1 MPSGLLGIWLV
12 QLIFAT
18 RLVFKK
24 QSWRILTLFWVKNLF
39 FRFSEHCPSIIELD
53 SDKMF
58 AWDALQKWVKFFV
71 SLALL
76 ENRNNCQIKMLVL
89 LIIHPWKNYA
99 FNVQLMDMTTY
110 KLVWHRDI
118 ISTIYLIKILE
129 LLNLLLYDWRKL
141 LSLLT

>member
-1 MPSGLLGIWLV
+1 MWYLNVPSGLLGIWLV
-12 QLIFAT
+12 WLIFAT

-24 QSWRILTLFWVKNLF
+24 QSWRILKLFWVKNLF
-39 FRFSEHCPSIIELD
+39 FRFSEHCSSIIELD
-53 SDKMF
+53 SDEMF
-58 AWDALQKWVKFFV
+58 AWDALQKWVKIFV

-89 LIIHPWKNYA
+89 LIIRPWKNYA
-99 FNVQLMDMTTY
+99 FNMQLMDMTTY

-129 LLNLLLYDWRKL
+129 LF
-141 LSLLT
+141 

>member
-12 QLIFAT
+12 RLIFAT

-53 SDKMF
+53 SDEMF